1 MRHLLT
7 HRAIL
12 AVAWLVTMTP
22 RLAAQVPTR
31 PDTSKAPAAP
41 ARPAF
46 GRIVG
51 RIVERETGKPLQGA
65 QVVVVGA
72 LRAAAVSDLDGR
84 YDIGAAPLGMQAV
97 LVRFIGFRAQRIDSV
112 LVAAGKV
119 ATANAALSAVATQL
133 AAVAITADPERTT
146 NSDVGLLTL
155 LKNSPSVA
163 DGISAQTISRTPA
176 TNAAEA
182 ITKVTGVAVQ
192 DGRYVIVRGMGE
204 RYNNTTLNG
213 VELPSPEPSKRV
225 VPLDIFPTSLLESI
239 VTTKSATPDRPAD
252 FVGGAVDIRTKE
264 FPDESVR
271 EISVSSEANS
281 IATGQRYNFPTL
293 RGSDYLGFDRTRK
306 LPPGGLSTD
315 ANFFDERWAERVRNV
330 WVPPSSNGVPSLG
343 LTANVGGQLWRDRN
357 PLGYVFSVTYGNQ
370 VIAIPDRYFAVYA
383 RDPVSSRQFLTDEA
397 SRVVDLGV
405 LANLSWRIGAR
416 TKLGWKNTYT
426 RNSEETSLLSIGTRT
441 ELASVPLTG
450 FQLRYVA
457 RELFQSQLS
466 GEHQLPWWAMRLEWK
481 GTVSRADRDEPDNR
495 NVWYANGSSGP
506 QLSASVPSSLLA
518 RFLDDRMYAGQVDLT
533 LPFRLRR
540 SEDSKLKVG
549 VMRRLKNRVFT
560 SDPYSWFFPGASADI
575 TSLPPDQALSPENL
589 GRSVVEL
596 RGSTFSVEP
605 YITYDTVTAAYG
617 MLDLAPARWLRVVA
631 GARSEQW
638 RLRMVTAPGTG
649 ATQIITRN
657 NPDLLWSGN
666 ATVKF
671 GERVNLRVAG
681 FQGLTRP
688 DPRELSSDRYQ
699 AVSAECATEGGPL
712 VQRVKSNNGDV
723 RLEVFPGLAE
733 LFAIGGFVKQFDAPL
748 IERTGIGS
756 GGDCTL
762 QTGNAESAIA
772 YGGEVEMRKG
782 LSFLGLKRWNVSTNA
797 TYTVSRITF
806 AENEGIV
813 QEGTGFVG
821 LSPWIVNAILSY
833 GDGTT
838 PLDASIQYNWFS
850 DRLVWYGLQRGT
862 ATTAFNNYFERGRH
876 TVDAKIRRR
885 MGSRTTLT
893 LSARNLTN
901 APLQQ
906 YVDLPDFGRIDTRLW
921 RIGVSYKMGVTYAF

>member
-1 MRHLLT
+1 M
-7 HRAIL
+7 L

-22 RLAAQVPTR
+22 RLVAQVPAR
-31 PDTSKAPAAP
+31 PDSSRAPAAQP
-41 ARPAF
+41 PSRVTPSAY

-51 RIVERETGKPLQGA
+51 RIVERETGKPLPRA
-65 QVVVVGA
+65 QIIIVGS
-72 LRAAAVSDLDGR
+72 LRAGAVSDLDGR
-84 YDIGAAPLGMQAV
+84 YDIGQAPVGTQAV
-97 LVRFIGFRAQRIDSV
+97 LVRLIGFRPQRVESIV
-112 LVAAGKV
+112 VTAGKV
-119 ATANAALSAVATQL
+119 ATANAALTAVAVQL
-133 AAVAITADPERTT
+133 AAVAVTAEAERTT

-155 LKNSPSVA
+155 LKNAPSVA

-176 TNAAEA
+176 SNAAEA

-204 RYNNTTLNG
+204 RWNNTTLNG

-281 IATGQRYNFPTL
+281 LTTGQRFNFPQL
-293 RGSDYLGFDRTRK
+293 RGTDYLGFDRTRK
-306 LPPGGLSTD
+306 LPSGGLSSD
-315 ANFFDERWAERVRNV
+315 ATFFDERWAERVRNV
-330 WVPPSSNGVPSLG
+330 WVPPASRGVPSLG

-357 PLGYVFSVTYGNQ
+357 PLGYIFSVTYGNAT
-370 VIAIPDRYFAVYA
+370 VAIPDRYFAVYA
-383 RDPVSSRQFLTDEA
+383 RDPVSSRQFLTTEA
-397 SRVVDLGV
+397 SRVVDLGF
-405 LANLSWRIGAR
+405 LGNLSWRIGAR

-426 RNSEETSLLSIGTRT
+426 RNSEETSLLSQGTRI

-450 FQLRYVA
+450 YQLRYVA
-457 RELFQSQLS
+457 RELLQTQLS

-481 GTVSRADRDEPDNR
+481 GTVSRANRGEPDNR
-495 NVWYANGSSGP
+495 NVWYANEVSGAV
-506 QLSASVPSSLLA
+506 LSASVPSSLVA
-518 RFLDDRMYAGQVDLT
+518 RFLEDRMFAGQVDLT
-533 LPFRLRR
+533 LPFQLRR
-540 SEDSKLKVG
+540 PEDSNLKIG

-560 SDPYSWFFPGASADI
+560 SDPYTWVFPQAPGSI
-575 TSLPPDQALSPENL
+575 TSLPPEQALSPENL

-596 RGSTFSVEP
+596 RGSTFSNEP
-605 YITYDTVTAAYG
+605 YITHDTVTAAYG

-638 RLRMVTAPGTG
+638 RLQMVTAPGT
-649 ATQIITRN
+649 AASQVITRN

-666 ATVKF
+666 VTVKF
-671 GERVNLRVAG
+671 GERMNLRFAG

-688 DPRELSSDRYQ
+688 DPRELSSDRYA

-712 VQRVKSNNGDV
+712 SARVKSNNGDA
-723 RLEVFPGLAE
+723 RLEVFPGLGQ

-748 IERTGIGS
+748 IERTAIGS

-762 QTGNAESAIA
+762 QTVNAKSALA

-797 TYTVSRITF
+797 TYTVSRISF
-806 AENEGIV
+806 AEDAGVV

-821 LSPWIVNAILSY
+821 LSPWIVNAMLSY
-833 GDGTT
+833 GDGST

-850 DRLVWYGLQRGT
+850 DRLVWYGLQRAT
-862 ATTAFNNYFERGRH
+862 ATTAYNNFFERGRH

-885 MGSRTTLT
+885 LGPRTTLS

-906 YVDLPDFGRIDTRLW
+906 YVDLPDFGRINTRLW
-921 RIGVSYKMGVTYAF
+921 KIGVSYKMGVTYAF

>member
-1 MRHLLT
+1 MAPL
-7 HRAIL
+7 
-12 AVAWLVTMTP
+12 
-22 RLAAQVPTR
+22 LAAQATTR
-31 PDTSKAPAAP
+31 PDTSKAPAARP
-41 ARPAF
+41 PVRAVPAF

-51 RIVERETGKPLQGA
+51 RIVERETGKPLPGA
-65 QVVVVGA
+65 QITIVGV
-72 LRAAAVSDLDGR
+72 LRGGAVSDLDGR
-84 YDIGAAPLGMQAV
+84 YDIGAAPIGTQSV
-97 LVRFIGFRAQRIDSV
+97 FVRFIGFRAQRIDSV
-112 LVAAGKV
+112 VVAAGKV

-133 AAVAITADPERTT
+133 AAVAVTVDVERTR

-155 LKNSPSVA
+155 LRNSPSVA
-163 DGISAQTISRTPA
+163 DGISAQTIARTPA
-176 TNAAEA
+176 SNAAEA

-204 RYNNTTLNG
+204 RWNNTTLNG

-264 FPDESVR
+264 FPEESVR
-271 EISVSSEANS
+271 EISVSSESNS
-281 IATGQRYNFPTL
+281 ITTGQRYNFPTL
-293 RGSDYLGFDRTRK
+293 RGSDYLGVDRTRK
-306 LPPGGLSTD
+306 LPAGGLSSD

-330 WVPPSSNGVPSLG
+330 WVPPTSRGVPSLG

-357 PLGYVFSVTYGNQ
+357 PLGYIFSVTYGNAT
-370 VIAIPDRYFAVYA
+370 VAIPDRYFAVYS
-383 RDPVSSRQFLTDEA
+383 RDPISSRQFLTDEA
-397 SRVVDLGV
+397 SRVVDLGM

-426 RNSEETSLLSIGTRT
+426 RNSEETSLLSQGTRI
-441 ELASVPLTG
+441 ELASTPLTG
-450 FQLRYVA
+450 YQLRYVA

-466 GEHQLPWWAMRLEWK
+466 GEHRLPWWSMRLDWK
-481 GTVSRADRDEPDNR
+481 GTLSRADRDEPDNR
-495 NVWYANGSSGP
+495 NVWYANELSGNV
-506 QLSASVPSSLLA
+506 LSASVPSSLVA
-518 RFLDDRMYAGQVDLT
+518 RFLEDRMYAGQVDLT
-533 LPFRLRR
+533 LPFQLRR
-540 SEDSKLKVG
+540 PEDSNLKIG

-560 SDPYSWFFPGASADI
+560 SDPYTWVSPGAPFGI
-575 TSLPPDQALSPENL
+575 TSLPPEQALAPENL

-596 RGSTFSVEP
+596 RASTFSNEP

-617 MLDLAPARWLRVVA
+617 MLDLAPARWFRLVA
-631 GARSEQW
+631 GARYEGW

-649 ATQIITRN
+649 ASQIITRN

-671 GERVNLRVAG
+671 GERVNLRFAG

-688 DPRELSSDRYQ
+688 DPRELSNDRYA
-699 AVSAECATEGGPL
+699 AVAAECATEGGPL
-712 VQRVKSNNGDV
+712 SARVKSNNGDV
-723 RLEVFPGLAE
+723 RLEVFPKLAE

-748 IERTGIGS
+748 IERTAIGS

-762 QTGNAESAIA
+762 QTTNAESAIA
-772 YGGEVEMRKG
+772 YGGEVEIRKG
-782 LSFLGLKRWNVSTNA
+782 LAFLGLKRWNVSANA
-797 TYTVSRITF
+797 TYTVSRISF
-806 AENEGIV
+806 VEDEGIV

-821 LSPWIVNAILSY
+821 LSPWIANAILSY
-833 GDGTT
+833 GDGSS
-838 PLDASIQYNWFS
+838 PLDASVQYNWFS
-850 DRLVWYGLQRGT
+850 DRLVWYGLQRAT
-862 ATTAFNNYFERGRH
+862 ATTAYNNFFERGRH

-885 MGSRTTLT
+885 LGPRTTLS

-901 APLQQ
+901 APLRQ

>member
-1 MRHLLT
+1 
-7 HRAIL
+7 
-12 AVAWLVTMTP
+12 MTP

-31 PDTSKAPAAP
+31 PDTSKAPAAQAP
-41 ARPAF
+41 ARPVPAAF

-65 QVVVVGA
+65 TIVVVGA

-84 YDIGAAPLGMQAV
+84 YDIGAAPLGRQSV

-112 LVAAGKV
+112 LVVAGKV

-133 AAVAITADPERTT
+133 AAVAVTADPERTT

-155 LKNSPSVA
+155 LKNAPSVA

-192 DGRYVIVRGMGE
+192 DGKFVIVRGMGE
-204 RYNNTTLNG
+204 RWNNTTLNG

-225 VPLDIFPTSLLESI
+225 VPLDIFPASLLESI

-281 IATGQRYNFPTL
+281 VTTGQRFNFPEL

-306 LPPGGLSTD
+306 LPPGGLSAD
-315 ANFFDERWAERVRNV
+315 PNFFDERWAERVRNV
-330 WVPPSSNGVPSLG
+330 WVPPTSRGVPSLG

-357 PLGYVFSVTYGNQ
+357 PLGYIFSVTYGNAT
-370 VIAIPDRYFAVYA
+370 VAIPDRYFAVYS

-397 SRVVDLGV
+397 SRVVDLGM
-405 LANLSWRIGAR
+405 LANLSWRLGAR
-416 TKLGWKNTYT
+416 TKFGWKNTYT
-426 RNSEETSLLSIGTRT
+426 RNSEETSLLSQGTRI

-450 FQLRYVA
+450 YQMRYVA

-466 GEHQLPWWAMRLEWK
+466 GEHQLPWWSMRLDWK
-481 GTVSRADRDEPDNR
+481 GTMSLANRDEPDNR
-495 NVWYANGSSGP
+495 NVWYANDLGGNV
-506 QLSASVPSSLLA
+506 LSASVPSLLTA
-518 RFLDDRMYAGQVDLT
+518 RFLEDRMYAGQVDLT
-533 LPFRLRR
+533 LPFQIRR
-540 SEDSKLKVG
+540 REDSNLKIG

-560 SDPYSWFFPGASADI
+560 SNPYTWFFPEAPFGI
-575 TSLPPDQALSPENL
+575 TSLPPEQALSPENL
-589 GRSVVEL
+589 GRSRVEL

-617 MLDLAPARWLRVVA
+617 MVDLAPARWLRLVG
-631 GARSEQW
+631 GARYEGW
-638 RLRMVTAPGTG
+638 RLRMVTAPGLSNS
-649 ATQIITRN
+649 QVITRD

-671 GERVNLRVAG
+671 GPRVNLRFAG

-688 DPRELSSDRYQ
+688 DPRELSNDRYA
-699 AVSAECATEGGPL
+699 AVAAECATEGGPL
-712 VQRVKSNNGDV
+712 SARVKSNNGDV
-723 RLEVFPGLAE
+723 RFEVFPKLAE

-748 IERTGIGS
+748 IERTAIGS

-762 QTGNAESAIA
+762 QTVNAKSAIA
-772 YGGEVEMRKG
+772 YGGEVEVRKG
-782 LSFLGLKRWNVSTNA
+782 LSFLGLPRWNVSTNA
-797 TYTVSRITF
+797 TYTVSRISF
-806 AENEGIV
+806 VEDAGIV

-833 GDGTT
+833 GDGSS
-838 PLDASIQYNWFS
+838 PMDASIQYNWFS
-850 DRLVWYGLQRGT
+850 DRLVWYGLQRAT
-862 ATTAFNNYFERGRH
+862 ATTAYNNFFERGRH

-885 MGSRTTLT
+885 LGPRTTLS

-901 APLQQ
+901 APIQQ

-921 RIGVSYKMGVTYAF
+921 RIGVSYKMGVSYAF